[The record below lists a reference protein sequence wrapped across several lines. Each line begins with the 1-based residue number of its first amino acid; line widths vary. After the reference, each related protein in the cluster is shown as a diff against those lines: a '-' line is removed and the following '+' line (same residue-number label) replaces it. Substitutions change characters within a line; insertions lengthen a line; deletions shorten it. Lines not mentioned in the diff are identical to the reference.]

1 MHYKMC
7 NIFQMYQIYSQSNG
21 GVFMIDTAKKIFSR
35 VYQSYLM
42 GGDMYTYYYKANN
55 ENELHN
61 ILEALKELE
70 ENGLIDIIHLGNKKA
85 RMCITSE
92 GITYGSNNY

>member
-1 MHYKMC
+1 MT
-7 NIFQMYQIYSQSNG
+7 N
-21 GVFMIDTAKKIFSR
+21 TAQKIFSR

-55 ENELHN
+55 ENELSN
-61 ILEALKELE
+61 ILKSLKELE

-85 RMCITSE
+85 RICITSE
-92 GITYGSNNY
+92 GITYGSNSY

>member
-1 MHYKMC
+1 
-7 NIFQMYQIYSQSNG
+7 
-21 GVFMIDTAKKIFSR
+21 MIDTAKKIFSR

-92 GITYGSNNY
+92 GITYGSNNYWYF

>member
-1 MHYKMC
+1 MTT
-7 NIFQMYQIYSQSNG
+7 
-21 GVFMIDTAKKIFSR
+21 TAQKIFSR

-55 ENELHN
+55 ENELSD
-61 ILEALKELE
+61 ILKSLKELE

-85 RMCITSE
+85 RICITSE
-92 GITYGSNNY
+92 GITYGSNSY